1 MNTKTN
7 TRALAARQEF
17 DADKLG
23 KMVRLLA
30 SDKDGEV
37 LAAVAAIGRSLLAAG
52 MGFGDLASAMESGF
66 KRPKRSAPAK
76 WTPPEPDRDNWE
88 ALAWWGHYQRHH
100 LRDGDKQYL
109 HEVLLGDPRHFDCGR
124 VPLGTMD
131 RLRGIVA
138 KIRAAQRADSD
149 RW

>member
-76 WTPPEPDRDNWE
+76 WTPPEPDLSSWE
-88 ALAWWGHYQRHH
+88 AMAWYAHFNRHH
-100 LRDGDKQYL
+100 LTTGDRDYVQ
-109 HEVLLGDPRHFDCGR
+109 EVLLGQHFDCGR
-124 VPLGTMD
+124 ADASMMF
-131 RLRGIVA
+131 RLRSIFTKV
-138 KIRAAQRADSD
+138 RTAQRD